1 MELGELKSKLL
12 ELLEVDVEFRY
23 AVAGRLGILE
33 VLKRL
38 DRIEASLDK
47 LWDSVNKLW
56 EEVKGLREEQVRLWE
71 NQNKLWEEVKALREG
86 QNKLW
91 DSVNKLWENQNK
103 LWEEVKVLREGQ
115 NKLWDSVNRLWEEV
129 KGLREEQ
136 VRLWENQNKL
146 WEEVKGLREE
156 QLRFSRELLKLRVS
170 FESMGRALGVTF
182 EHYAASFVKLMLE
195 DAGFPVVEVGGR
207 TLIYQGEAY
216 QVNIFYDDPLTVGE
230 VTLYIGDVDEAKREL
245 EKLLK
250 RVEIAEKVTGRK
262 AKLKILAIGNAPEQ
276 VIKYLKEQAEK
287 HEVRLVYG
295 RSLTT

>member
-1 MELGELKSKLL
+1 MGLSGLELGELKSKLL

-47 LWDSVNKLW
+47 LWDSVNRLW

-91 DSVNKLWENQNK
+91 ENQT
-103 LWEEVKVLREGQ
+103 
-115 NKLWDSVNRLWEEV
+115 KLWDSVNR
-129 KGLREEQ
+129 
-136 VRLWENQNKL
+136 L

-170 FESMGRALGVTF
+170 FESMGRALGVTL

-195 DAGFPVVEVGGR
+195 GMGFPEAEVGRKVLLHEGA
-207 TLIYQGEAY
+207 LYE
-216 QVNIFYDDPLTVGE
+216 VNIFCDEPLTVGE
-230 VTLYIGDVDEAKREL
+230 ATLYLGDMDEARREL

-250 RVEIAEKVTGRK
+250 RVEIAEKVTGK
-262 AKLKILAIGNAPEQ
+262 KVKLKILAIGNASKQALE
-276 VIKYLKEQAEK
+276 YLRAKAEGL
-287 HEVRLVYG
+287 EVKILYG
-295 RSLTT
+295 REVLT